1 MLARMNRLLFEE
13 LSGVDMFITAQLV
26 LADFRQ
32 RRLVVASAG
41 HCPLFVAGP
50 AGNLKT
56 ITPDGL
62 PLGIL
67 PNVNYEEEILP
78 MAECSCA
85 LLYTDGLTEA
95 RNAHGE
101 LFGQER
107 LCTWLRQNV
116 SKAKTAAELSENFLA
131 ELKSFQSQA
140 GPSDDQTFLILVN
153 ETKARTKPQKTDV
166 GIGVTLPVRAV
177 AGAIK

>member
-1 MLARMNRLLFEE
+1 MLGRMNRLLFEE

-32 RRLVVASAG
+32 QRLVVASAG

-50 AGNLKT
+50 AGNLRT
-56 ITPDGL
+56 IAPDGL

-107 LCTWLRQNV
+107 LGAWLRQNV
-116 SKAKTAAELSENFLA
+116 SQSNTAAELSANFLA

-140 GPSDDQTFLILVN
+140 GPNDDQTFLILAD
-153 ETKARTKPQKTDV
+153 ETKARTKPPKTDA
-166 GIGVTLPVRAV
+166 GLSVTLPVSAV
-177 AGAIK
+177 AIM